1 MKKTKIKPIL
11 KKLLSGALAAAMTLA
26 AMPLTAFAAEKSDRV
41 PAIGYAR
48 KSQYVMFG
56 ENSAQLN
63 TTRAT
68 LNGNLYTGGNLEAYS
83 NEVDVRGNTYLGGEL
98 RKHDYTIWNSYIY
111 EDNSERRFLNDFTD
125 EMTASLGDEYITHEY
140 WKTYSDTGIS
150 NDCNI
155 YGKSGLQLSLR
166 RRHRYRYFRP

>member
-1 MKKTKIKPIL
+1 M
-11 KKLLSGALAAAMTLA
+11 S
-26 AMPLTAFAAEKSDRV
+26 LTAFAAEKADRV

-111 EDNSERRFLNDFTD
+111 EDHSERCFLNDFTD
-125 EMTASLGDEYITHEY
+125 QMTASLNFDIVPQT
-140 WKTYSDTGIS
+140 TQI
-150 NDCNI
+150 
-155 YGKSGLQLSLR
+155 
-166 RRHRYRYFRP
+166 